1 MPRYDYICRKCGKK
15 FSQVMTIAEH
25 DTKKTRCPKCSSV
38 RVEQLLLS
46 FFAVTSKK
54 S

>member
-1 MPRYDYICRKCGKK
+1 MPRYEYICRKCGKK
-15 FSQVMTIAEH
+15 FPLVMTVGEH
-25 DTKKTRCPKCSSV
+25 ESKKTRCPKCSST

-46 FFAVTSKK
+46 FYVVTSKK